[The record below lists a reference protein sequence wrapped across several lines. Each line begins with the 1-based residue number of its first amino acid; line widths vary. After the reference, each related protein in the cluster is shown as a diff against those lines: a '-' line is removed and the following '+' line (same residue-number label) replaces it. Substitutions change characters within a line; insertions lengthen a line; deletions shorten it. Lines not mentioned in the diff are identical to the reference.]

1 MTAVQINAMNA
12 QIWRDM
18 SIIAEDESMMKRVAK
33 YLRKV
38 AKEMTED
45 AATMSKD
52 EFYAMLDSREQAYER
67 GEYSEVLPGEDLT
80 THLKRLGYGI

>member
-12 QIWRDM
+12 QSWRDM